1 MISRFVLREK
11 HDLTDYSIDGLE
23 LVFVELPKFH
33 QALNQVE
40 GLTEQ
45 WIYFLQN
52 ARQLE
57 SVPASMKNVSAIQR
71 AFTVANK
78 SNLSREELE
87 DLENREMFIHDQRNA
102 IVKGTKQGL
111 AEGLR
116 QGLKQ
121 GRAEGLAEGL
131 ERGVNEAKIL
141 IAQRLRAMLD
151 DTTIS
156 QMTDLTLTQVKQQRR
171 LETEIS

>member
-1 MISRFVLREK
+1 
-11 HDLTDYSIDGLE
+11 
-23 LVFVELPKFH
+23 
-33 QALNQVE
+33 
-40 GLTEQ
+40 
-45 WIYFLQN
+45 
-52 ARQLE
+52 
-57 SVPASMKNVSAIQR
+57 
-71 AFTVANK
+71 
-78 SNLSREELE
+78 
-87 DLENREMFIHDQRNA
+87 MFIHDQRNA

-141 IAQRLRAMLD
+141 IAQRLLATLD

-156 QMTDLTLTQVKQQRR
+156 QMTDLTLT
-171 LETEIS
+171 